1 MTGETKTREVSTVI
15 MVEWGLGR
23 GISLEGLG
31 KTTISDFFVNKKIG
45 EVKNSETMKSPI
57 DAPKRISRKID

>member
-1 MTGETKTREVSTVI
+1 

-31 KTTISDFFVNKKIG
+31 KTTISDFFVNKIG

-57 DAPKRISRKID
+57 DAPKRISRKISVERFDHLC